1 MNKIDP
7 VQIPINIIDH
17 FLDDI
22 IISFVN
28 SFFQL
33 VLLGL
38 IIFCAERNLTVFVII
53 FSILFFLVFII
64 SPGITY
70 YYSNAKFIISTDG
83 CKIIKYGNEILFI
96 PFNNLIRIDVKK
108 TEMKSNTFF
117 DVFIY
122 FKEFQIVDFSTTKT
136 IKFKVEKKNF
146 MSANQYYDSVVEYFN
161 LKLQL
166 PEVWPQNIYK

>member
-1 MNKIDP
+1 MNKIES
-7 VQIPINIIDH
+7 VQFPINIIDH

-83 CKIIKYGNEILFI
+83 CRIIKYGNEILFI

-122 FKEFQIVDFSTTKT
+122 FKEFQIVDFSTAKT